1 MGFLKKKKSPAG
13 VNADEVYYDGI
24 PRYVEVDR
32 VFANSGSSLKPFT
45 INNPA
50 DITAPP
56 YFPEITE
63 TNPAGV
69 TADEVLSDGI
79 PRYADKLSA
88 KQPTVVSEVSSRLGR
103 ARPGKVLGFLDS
115 IGSSM
120 TNLSAS
126 SKFVSR
132 AAVKGTRISIL
143 AFEVANTIIKGYRLM
158 QSLSTQN
165 IRHLKEEVLLSE
177 AVHDLVSKEK
187 DELLRIVAADKWHEL
202 KVFSEEVS
210 RFGNRSKDPQW
221 RNLDCYFEKISK
233 ESSAQRLSRD
243 EAESIMQELMTS
255 AQFTVELY
263 HKLNAM
269 TRFEQD
275 FWHKGE
281 KEDQRG
287 DNNLAFLEA
296 AIKSQ
301 RKQIKNIKKKSFWC
315 RNMEEVIEKLKDI
328 VHFLHLE
335 IRNNFGSADQKPI
348 IGHIGNRQRLG
359 AAGLAL
365 HYANI
370 VLQIDTL
377 VARSLS
383 MLANTR
389 DSLYQNLPP
398 NIKSALRSKLP
409 SYHVIEELTVA
420 EIKYEMKKTLHWLV
434 PIATNTSKAHHCFGW
449 LGEWENTVS
458 EVDTKVFQGSVMQ
471 IETFHYAYKDKVEHY
486 ILELLLWLHRMA
498 IKSKIG
504 SRGVYGS

>member
-24 PRYVEVDR
+24 PRYVKVDR
-32 VFANSGSSLKPFT
+32 VFANSDTSLKPFT

-132 AAVKGTRISIL
+132 DAVKGTRISIL

-255 AQFTVELY
+255 AQFTV
-263 HKLNAM
+263 
-269 TRFEQD
+269 
-275 FWHKGE
+275 
-281 KEDQRG
+281 
-287 DNNLAFLEA
+287 
-296 AIKSQ
+296 
-301 RKQIKNIKKKSFWC
+301 
-315 RNMEEVIEKLKDI
+315 VIEKLKDI

-335 IRNNFGSADQKPI
+335 IRNNFGSAVCSERCILHARVHVDQKPI

-458 EVDTKVFQGSVMQ
+458 EVDTKVFQGSVMR

-504 SRGVYGS
+504 DW